1 MYTCV
6 NVGFVNKFNE
16 QDETQLVTK
25 DISTKAGKEE
35 MQELLSS
42 LAEEMDA
49 DFGPNFKNVLYLEIV
64 ARASSMENL
73 EAIGY

>member
-42 LAEEMDA
+42 LAEEMNA
-49 DFGPNFKNVLYLEIV
+49 DFGLNFKNVLYLEIV
-64 ARASSMENL
+64 ARASSMEKL
-73 EAIGY
+73 EAMGY

>member
-42 LAEEMDA
+42 LSEEMNA
-49 DFGPNFKNVLYLEIV
+49 DFGPNFKNVLYPEIV

-73 EAIGY
+73 EAMGY

>member
-16 QDETQLVTK
+16 QDKTQLVTK

-42 LAEEMDA
+42 LSEEMNA
-49 DFGPNFKNVLYLEIV
+49 DFGLNFKNVLYLEIV
-64 ARASSMENL
+64 ARASSMEKL
-73 EAIGY
+73 EAMGY

>member
-6 NVGFVNKFNE
+6 NVGFINKFNK

-25 DISTKAGKEE
+25 DVDAKTGKEE

-42 LAEEMDA
+42 LADEMDA
-49 DFGPNFKNVLYLEIV
+49 DFGLNFKNVLYMDVV
-64 ARASSMENL
+64 ARASSMEKL
-73 EAIGY
+73 EAMGY

>member
-16 QDETQLVTK
+16 QDETQLVTEDVDAK
-25 DISTKAGKEE
+25 IGKEE

-42 LAEEMDA
+42 LAEEMNA
-49 DFGPNFKNVLYLEIV
+49 DFGPKLKNVLYLEIV
-64 ARASSMENL
+64 ARASSMEKL
-73 EAIGY
+73 EAMGY

>member
-6 NVGFVNKFNE
+6 NVRFVNKFNE

-42 LAEEMDA
+42 LAEEMNA

-64 ARASSMENL
+64 ARASSMEKL
-73 EAIGY
+73 EAMGY

>member
-6 NVGFVNKFNE
+6 NVGFINK

-25 DISTKAGKEE
+25 DIDTKIGKKE

-42 LAEEMDA
+42 LSEEMDA

-64 ARASSMENL
+64 ARASSMEKL
-73 EAIGY
+73 EAMGY